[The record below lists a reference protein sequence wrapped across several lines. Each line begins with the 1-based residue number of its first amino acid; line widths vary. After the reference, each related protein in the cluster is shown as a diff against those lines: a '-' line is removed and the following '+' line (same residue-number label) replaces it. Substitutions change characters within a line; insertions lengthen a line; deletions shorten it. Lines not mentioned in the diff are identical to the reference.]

1 MTVTL
6 LAAGSS
12 DIGGAFHA
20 AQTATAINRWR
31 TYSVIVAAAITMAA
45 ASAAAAEPAL
55 YEIDPEHAAV
65 GFLVE
70 HVGYAK
76 VLGRFRE
83 IEGSYRFDEETGE
96 LTDVSVTVQT
106 DSVFTDHDDR
116 DDHLTGGDFLDS
128 GRYEAMTFTARG
140 ATRTGENRFE
150 VRGELDLLGVTR
162 PLSLDATWNKSARY
176 PFGHKEYTMGVSAR
190 GRLKRSEFGMDYA
203 VANGLVGDE
212 VELIIEFEALR
223 Q

>member
-1 MTVTL
+1 MTVNSS
-6 LAAGSS
+6 AAGSS
-12 DIGGAFHA
+12 SHRQECRDIRAASAFERGFS
-20 AQTATAINRWR
+20 QFVT
-31 TYSVIVAAAITMAA
+31 VAAALAAMAA
-45 ASAAAAEPAL
+45 APAAAEPAL

-128 GRYEAMTFTARG
+128 GRHEVMTFTANG
-140 ATRTGENRFE
+140 ATQTGENTFE
-150 VRGELDLLGVTR
+150 VTGELELLGVTR

-190 GRLKRSEFGMDYA
+190 GRLQRSEFGMDYA